1 MGNDDSKKKGFLGSL
16 APPPGWRLPVAI
28 LSGILCGFALTAFFI
43 SNASS
48 YISDDP
54 EACINCHIMTPQY
67 STWFHSSHR
76 ENATCND
83 CHVPHENAVRKY
95 FFKAS
100 DGMRHATMFTLRQEP
115 QVIKI
120 KEAGVEVVQNN
131 CIRCHSNTNHS
142 VSIYEV
148 TGKNTKL
155 GKGMLCWDC
164 HREVPHGR
172 VHSEASTMNS
182 IIPGGKTKIPDWIKS
197 KEK

>member
-1 MGNDDSKKKGFLGSL
+1 MGNDDSKKEGLFRRL
-16 APPPGWRLPVAI
+16 APPPGWRLAVSI
-28 LSGILCGFALTAFFI
+28 LTGILFGFALTAFFI

-54 EACINCHIMTPQY
+54 EACINCHIMTPQFA
-67 STWFHSSHR
+67 TWFHSSHR
-76 ENATCND
+76 GNASCND
-83 CHVPHENAVRKY
+83 CHVPHENIVRKY

-100 DGMRHATMFTLRQEP
+100 DGLRHATMFTLRAEP

-120 KEAGVEVVQNN
+120 KDAGIEVVQNN
-131 CIRCHSNTNHS
+131 CVRCHSNQVHQ

-148 TGKNTKL
+148 TGKNTKE

-172 VHSEASTMNS
+172 VHSEASTMNAQ
-182 IIPGGKTKIPDWIKS
+182 IPTGKVVIPEWIKK